1 MSKDLDPTGGM
12 FSGEFMNQINIII
25 IYCSSKD
32 PKIQ

>member
-25 IYCSSKD
+25 YCSSKD